1 MMNQGN
7 LFSFLVNNLDILWIY
22 GPYGSMQLNGEAV
35 QWEEFYFWL
44 TCIKIRCVF
53 KEESMVFVSLII
65 LIECLIILIE

>member
-35 QWEEFYFWL
+35 QWEEFYF
-44 TCIKIRCVF
+44 
-53 KEESMVFVSLII
+53 
-65 LIECLIILIE
+65 